1 MVDSSPVTSSR
12 APRAYA
18 FYDILLSAS
27 VAVLLCANL
36 IGPGKTV
43 AVELPALGRVSFG
56 AGNVFFPLSYI
67 FGDVFTEVYGY
78 ARARRAIWA
87 GFAAMTFAALMS
99 LMIIRLPPDSDEP
112 YNRALQ
118 PAIELVFGNT
128 WRITLASLTAY
139 WAGDFANS
147 FVMAKLK
154 LVTRGRHLWTRTV
167 GSTVVGQ
174 LVDSVIFYPMSFLG
188 IWKGTTIAAIVLHN
202 WMFKVFVEIAFTPVT
217 YWVVATLK
225 RAEREDFFDT
235 HTNFTPFAID

>member
-1 MVDSSPVTSSR
+1 MS
-12 APRAYA
+12 APGARRAYA
-18 FYDILLSAS
+18 FYDLLLSAS

-43 AVELPALGRVSFG
+43 AVWLPVVGRVSFG

-87 GFAAMTFAALMS
+87 GFSAMAFAALMS
-99 LMIIRLPPDSDEP
+99 LTVIGLPPNPDEP

-128 WRITLASLTAY
+128 WRITVASLTAY

-147 FVMAKLK
+147 LVMAQMKLM
-154 LVTRGRHLWTRTV
+154 TRGRHLWTRAI

-174 LVDSVIFYPMSFLG
+174 LVDSTIFYPMSFLG
-188 IWKGTTIAAIVLHN
+188 IWQGSTIAAIVLHN
-202 WMFKVFVEIAFTPVT
+202 WLFKVFVEVAFIPVT
-217 YWVVATLK
+217 YRVVGFLK
-225 RAEREDFFDT
+225 RVEHEDYYDT
-235 HTNFTPFAID
+235 DTNFSPFAVD

>member
-1 MVDSSPVTSSR
+1 MADSSPLTASR
-12 APRAYA
+12 PPKGYA
-18 FYDILLSAS
+18 LYDILLSAS

-43 AVELPALGRVSFG
+43 AIELPGIGRVSFG

-87 GFAAMTFAALMS
+87 GFSAMTFAALMS
-99 LMIIRLPPDSDEP
+99 LTVIRLPPNPDEP

-128 WRITLASLTAY
+128 WRITIASLTAY

-147 FVMAKLK
+147 FVMAKMK
-154 LVTRGRHLWTRTV
+154 LLTRGRHLWTRTV

-174 LVDSVIFYPMSFLG
+174 LVDSLIFYPMSFYG
-188 IWKGTTIAAIVLHN
+188 IWQSTTIAAIIVHN
-202 WMFKVFVEIAFTPVT
+202 WLFKVFVEVAFTPLT
-217 YWVVATLK
+217 YWVVRALK
-225 RAEREDFFDT
+225 RAEREDYFDT
-235 HTNFTPFAID
+235 DTNFTPFAID